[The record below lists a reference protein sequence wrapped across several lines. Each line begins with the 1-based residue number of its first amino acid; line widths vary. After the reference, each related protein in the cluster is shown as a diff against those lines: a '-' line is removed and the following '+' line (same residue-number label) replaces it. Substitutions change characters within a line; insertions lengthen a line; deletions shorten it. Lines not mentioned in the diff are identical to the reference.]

1 MQPCPNC
8 GRMEV
13 DAAGYC
19 QNCGAYRGTQG
30 YDTAPPASSPPYGAP
45 YGSQASAPPYGDP
58 SSGAPYGGGPSSGP
72 PYSGA
77 PYSGAPYSGPPY
89 QAQPQQPYGGY
100 TDPNYQQQSFAP
112 APTTGRRPST
122 IPLIL
127 LSVVAVILVV
137 GIVTVVV
144 VRSGSDSGGTDNPGN
159 GATAAP
165 ADTVA
170 AGLDKCVVGNWRVT
184 SAREKVEIEGQLYEF
199 TASGGTIEFRGDG
212 TATIDYGSGVVYR
225 TTMSGQSV
233 TITVTGSAKFSYK
246 TVDNTITYS
255 NMSESGELVYR
266 VNDTVTDTIPLD
278 LDTAPNGYTCS
289 GSSLTLTTDLTTTE
303 LRK

>member
-1 MQPCPNC
+1 MD
-8 GRMEV
+8 V

-19 QNCGAYRGTQG
+19 PGCGTYRGTQS
-30 YDTAPPASSPPYGAP
+30 YETAGPASAAPYGAP
-45 YGSQASAPPYGDP
+45 YG
-58 SSGAPYGGGPSSGP
+58 GPSSDA

-77 PYSGAPYSGPPY
+77 PYSGAPYSG
-89 QAQPQQPYGGY
+89 APYGGQQY
-100 TDPNYQQQSFAP
+100 SAPPYGGQQYQAPPQQAHGGYPDPNYPPSFAP
-112 APTTGRRPST
+112 APPPGRRSFST
-122 IPLIL
+122 WPLIL
-127 LSVVAVILVV
+127 LSAVAVLLVV

-144 VRSGSDSGGTDNPGN
+144 VRSGSDENGGGTANPTTGP
-159 GATAAP
+159 TAGP
-165 ADTVA
+165 TDTVA
-170 AGLDKCVVGNWRVT
+170 AGLDKCVLGNWRVT

-233 TITVTGSAKFSYK
+233 TITVTGTATFSYK

-255 NMSESGELVYR
+255 NMSESGQLVYR

-278 LDTAPNGYTCS
+278 LDTSPNGYTCS